1 MVTEGGWMMLKTL
14 WVKSIEKRLLVMFII
29 FSVVLTVTVSAFR
42 AWEVSSE
49 FKRLELIQAEKYA
62 SILVGLLEL
71 ELSYIDSFAL
81 DNAHWS
87 ETYNFVSDRNEEY
100 QSTTLN
106 AATLSHAEL
115 DGVLILDNS
124 GENVLALSNLNLKQ
138 QKELWIKAE
147 KVRGNSN
154 NRASRGV
161 MIIGDTPIFFAMQ
174 LITNGEDKSVSNGVY
189 FTFLTLGPDVLSK
202 VSAIIGV
209 GVALKIDASNEDI
222 FDSYAI
228 DNKLHFALNSIGQTR
243 ELIKASFHLYSEKG
257 RQIEVMMLV
266 EFEQIQSRFDGPIFT
281 LIPSLVLTTL
291 VCIFLLMVIRYH
303 IVKPILTISAHLH
316 RLKDME
322 GKYVPMDV
330 GWEDELGQ
338 LAENINKLFSR
349 IYKKESFNKL
359 LLSAIDNIV
368 FVLDSQG
375 KVTFATQ
382 STLDW
387 LKVELDEIV
396 SFDLDFLLTN
406 IDTASP
412 SVAVWSH
419 EILNKKQTIA
429 YDCQLRT
436 MTNHEQV
443 TDAQVRGYPIESINA
458 ELNGAIVIIR
468 FNEFEEYIDVLGDKT
483 S

>member
-1 MVTEGGWMMLKTL
+1 M
-14 WVKSIEKRLLVMFII
+14 
-29 FSVVLTVTVSAFR
+29 VSAFR

-87 ETYNFVSDRNEEY
+87 ETYDYVFDNNLEY
-100 QSTTLN
+100 SSTTLN

-115 DGVLILDNS
+115 DGVLILDN
-124 GENVLALSNLNLKQ
+124 GGKIVLALSDLNLKQ
-138 QKELWIKAE
+138 QNELWIKAE
-147 KVRGNSN
+147 KIRSSSKA
-154 NRASRGV
+154 RASKGV
-161 MIIGDTPIFFAMQ
+161 VILGETPLFFAMQ
-174 LITNGEDKSVSNGVY
+174 PIINGEDKSESNGVY
-189 FTFLTLGPDVLSK
+189 FTFLKLDPDLLSK
-202 VSAIIGV
+202 IGV
-209 GVALKIDASNEDI
+209 ITGVSVALKFDASNQNT
-222 FDSYAI
+222 FDSYVI
-228 DNKLHFALNSIGQTR
+228 NNKLHFALDIISQNR
-243 ELIKASFHLYSEKG
+243 ELIRADFNLYSEKG
-257 RQIEVMMLV
+257 DQVELKMLV
-266 EFEQIQSRFDGPIFT
+266 EFEQIQSRFDGALFT

-303 IVKPILTISAHLH
+303 IIKPVLTISAHLD

-322 GKYVPMDV
+322 GKYVPMHV
-330 GWEDELGQ
+330 GWDDELGQ

-359 LLSAIDNIV
+359 LLNSIDNIV

-387 LKVELDEIV
+387 LQVELDEIV

-419 EILNKKQTIA
+419 EILNNKQTIA

-436 MTNHEQV
+436 MTNHDQV
-443 TDAQVRGYPIESINA
+443 FDAQVRGYPVESINA
-458 ELNGAIVIIR
+458 ALNGAIVIIR
-468 FNEFEEYIDVLGDKT
+468 FNEFEEYIDILDEQI
-483 S
+483 